1 MNIRRGSF
9 PGCCGIQVLW
19 DLGMT
24 KCSLGDHK
32 EKTKLVDVE
41 ESLNNL
47 FQDPQLY
54 DAALPNLAM
63 TLPTLAMTLIC
74 LNTEQHKNMHKML
87 TRKGF
92 KLIDKG
98 WNKTHKN
105 MNYLYSLHLEKEKTS
120 YKFKQ

>member
-24 KCSLGDHK
+24 KCSLGEYKIEIDK
-32 EKTKLVDVE
+32 KDVE

-47 FQDPQLY
+47 FKDPRISVT
-54 DAALPNLAM
+54 ALPI
-63 TLPTLAMTLIC
+63 LAMTLIC

-98 WNKTHKN
+98 WNKTHEN